1 MIDDGITLTEIAH
14 ALNIEK
20 SHVSYYVKRA
30 KEIGYVNECFLDKIK
45 ILELTQPGKNFLD
58 QYEKQH
64 QCTNYHDYRLENI
77 RFKAQVLEMPK
88 VPVDWEKVQMH
99 TQIITELR

>member
-1 MIDDGITLTEIAH
+1 MKNNINVQTIMI
-14 ALNIEK
+14 
-20 SHVSYYVKRA
+20 
-30 KEIGYVNECFLDKIK
+30 
-45 ILELTQPGKNFLD
+45 
-58 QYEKQH
+58 
-64 QCTNYHDYRLENI
+64 ENI